1 MLCTYIPT
9 LIDPRAISTRAGV
22 NSRWEWNFRMDPSG
36 PGAVPGTR
44 HSWLAP
50 LVTQPGMPPGPFGAI
65 WKSFIPTLIDPRA
78 NSMWAGVNSGW
89 EWDFRMDPFGPWA
102 VPGTRHS
109 WLAPLVTR
117 PGMPP
122 GPFGAI
128 RKSFIPAFFDSK
140 ILLIFQLIYLSPLS

>member
-1 MLCTYIPT
+1 MQTSDLRQNQSDRNVFSTWMNRVDMGLGLVETSQGSHSFPAVTLGFPRRSPLVPNPCPHSSSMWKTLIPT

-22 NSRWEWNFRMDPSG
+22 NS
-36 PGAVPGTR
+36 
-44 HSWLAP
+44 
-50 LVTQPGMPPGPFGAI
+50 
-65 WKSFIPTLIDPRA
+65 
-78 NSMWAGVNSGW
+78 GW
-89 EWDFRMDPFGPWA
+89 EWDFRMDPSGPGA

-128 RKSFIPAFFDSK
+128 RKSFIP
-140 ILLIFQLIYLSPLS
+140 IRLLLRMYCVSG